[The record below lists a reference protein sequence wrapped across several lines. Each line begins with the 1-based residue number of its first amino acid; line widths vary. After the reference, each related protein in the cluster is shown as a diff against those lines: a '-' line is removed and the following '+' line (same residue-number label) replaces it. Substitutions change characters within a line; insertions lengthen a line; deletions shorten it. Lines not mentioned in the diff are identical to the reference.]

1 MSDSVL
7 ESIAD
12 WLQEGNPQLSV
23 RKDVM
28 HVVIRLVGYRSNGRV
43 VCLVMDRMGSY
54 INLYSIYST
63 PGGYVDVTIDP
74 ADPKSL
80 LTLQGAIELWVRQVI
95 DHHRLF
101 VGK

>member
-1 MSDSVL
+1 MIDLL

-28 HVVIRLVGYRSNGRV
+28 HVVIRLVGYRSN
-43 VCLVMDRMGSY
+43 
-54 INLYSIYST
+54 
-63 PGGYVDVTIDP
+63 DVTIDP